1 MKKILSNQK
10 TTGILLIAAI
20 VILAFSTVQ
29 TSRAA
34 LNYVSEN
41 YVVGISMK
49 NIDIQILENGTAVSG
64 NDGLLT
70 WMGENETV
78 IPGKHYDERIALK
91 NSGTIDEYVRATV
104 YRYWEKDGVKQTNL
118 DPNLIG
124 LKIGDDW
131 VEDSESAT
139 AERRVFYYSQKQ
151 GPESI
156 TSNLIEGI
164 IVDGML
170 PIKVSQTTEGNT
182 IITNYDYDGL
192 RFVIEVEANAVQTHN
207 AESAIK
213 SAWGIAVKINEDGS
227 LSLIGG

>member
-20 VILAFSTVQ
+20 VILALSTVQ

-41 YVVGISMK
+41 YTAEISMK
-49 NIDIQILENGTAVSG
+49 DIGVQILENGEQVSG
-64 NDGLLT
+64 EDGLLLNR
-70 WMGENETV
+70 MDEEV
-78 IPGKHYDERIALK
+78 KPGKQYEELIALQ

-104 YRYWEKDGVKQTNL
+104 YRYWEEDGDKRTDL

-124 LKIGDDW
+124 LTIGDDW
-131 VEDSESAT
+131 DEDSESAT
-139 AERRVFYYSQKQ
+139 AERSVFYYTKKL
-151 GPESI
+151 GPEGI
-156 TSNLIEGI
+156 TGNLIEGI
-164 IVDGML
+164 KIDGNL
-170 PIKVSQTTEGNT
+170 PAKVSQTTKGNT

-213 SAWGIAVKINEDGS
+213 SAWGIDVSIDGDGS
-227 LSLIGG
+227 LRIGG